1 MAQSERAIARLT
13 DCRRITAADWASTGR
28 YDWLRGVRR
37 SGALNS
43 TDKLVATALAL
54 EFAGKNMKCFPGVEA
69 IAAECAISE
78 RAAKRALIALEAG
91 RWIMREGG
99 GGRGNRAAIYF
110 LARAEIVAL
119 KGVAGDTVSASE
131 RVSSVTPFKAQTV
144 SSVVVKGVIHGQV
157 HIKAQPRK
165 NTEDKNDDPSIE
177 TASRIVASGVD
188 EIERKAREIWARLD
202 AARFVDRDAVPPEIW
217 REIVGLGMS
226 MLAPHGQGAAKNFY
240 PDRATFLGFAHL
252 VAPRPLTDDPKLLG
266 WFASVEGPKMIAEG
280 TLVETWS
287 FFERHR
293 RPPFDD
299 RSRRL
304 VAEQAAENKRRVL
317 LIDERVDR
325 GVEVDPEDRAFVLRY
340 RARQVELGELVVS
353 ERAKRGRG

>member
-1 MAQSERAIARLT
+1 MEQFLDEVRRAA
-13 DCRRITAADWASTGR
+13 AADNIEP
-28 YDWLRGVRR
+28 
-37 SGALNS
+37 ALLI
-43 TDKLVATALAL
+43 K
-54 EFAGKNMKCFPGVEA
+54 
-69 IAAECAISE
+69 
-78 RAAKRALIALEAG
+78 RAAPNSVSGRTWANWVGYRASPTMRLVDRVPDEKLEV
-91 RWIMREGG
+91 
-99 GGRGNRAAIYF
+99 
-110 LARAEIVAL
+110 LAR
-119 KGVAGDTVSASE
+119 
-131 RVSSVTPFKAQTV
+131 
-144 SSVVVKGVIHGQV
+144 
-157 HIKAQPRK
+157 
-165 NTEDKNDDPSIE
+165 
-177 TASRIVASGVD
+177 
-188 EIERKAREIWARLD
+188 
-202 AARFVDRDAVPPEIW
+202 
-217 REIVGLGMS
+217 